1 MTEKRKKILINL
13 IIGLVV
19 AVAVFIFR
27 RDREFPLIHL
37 LCDCCFTAG
46 VLLLGMGGLKLA
58 RNAGTFDIA
67 IYGID
72 SALRITLPWVMK
84 EKKDEDFVAYKE
96 RKLEERKPAGDML
109 IAGGI
114 YMALALILLV
124 IYSVTK

>member
-13 IIGLVV
+13 MVGLVA
-19 AVAVFIFR
+19 AVGVFFFR
-27 RDREFPLIHL
+27 QDRGFPLIHL
-37 LCDCCFTAG
+37 LCDCCFTSG

-67 IYGID
+67 IYGMD
-72 SALRITLPWVMK
+72 SALRITLPWIMK
-84 EKKDEDFVAYKE
+84 EKKDADFVAYKE
-96 RKLEERKPAGDML
+96 RKMEERKPAGEML

-114 YMALALILLV
+114 YMALAVILLV